1 MIYLLLVDDH
11 ALFAEG
17 LAALLNQAD
26 DISVLPICTSVGQV
40 IPALETYTPNLVL
53 LDINL
58 GDIDGV
64 TLCRHILYQY
74 PALNIIA
81 VTMHHESRYARDM
94 KEAGAKGYLQ
104 KNVEH
109 IEVINAIQIVHS
121 GGTYFA
127 KQPKKDIPQQP
138 GFSKDLTIDLN
149 PKEKRILDGVLA
161 GKTSR
166 QIADALNVSLKTVEF
181 YRNSLFVKFDVKNVV
196 ELINK
201 ARHYA

>member
-1 MIYLLLVDDH
+1 MIHVLLVDDH

-17 LAALLNQAD
+17 LAALLRQSD
-26 DISVLPICTSVGQV
+26 TISVLPICTSAGQV
-40 IPALETYTPNLVL
+40 MPALEAYTPDVVL

-58 GDIDGV
+58 GNMDGV

-74 PALNIIA
+74 PALHIIA
-81 VTMHHESRYARDM
+81 VTMHHEPRFVRDM

-104 KNVEH
+104 KHAEH
-109 IEVINAIQIVHS
+109 SEVIEAIQLVHA
-121 GGTYFA
+121 GGVYFIE
-127 KQPKKDIPQQP
+127 QPKKDVPTQSGLFP
-138 GFSKDLTIDLN
+138 GSVVDLN

-166 QIADALNVSLKTVEF
+166 QIAEALGVSLKTVEF